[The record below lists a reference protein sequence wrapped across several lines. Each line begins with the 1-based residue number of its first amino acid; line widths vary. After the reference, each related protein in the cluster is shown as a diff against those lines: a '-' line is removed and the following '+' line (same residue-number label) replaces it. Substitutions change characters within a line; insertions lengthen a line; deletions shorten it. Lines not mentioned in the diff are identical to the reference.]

1 MSGREAVF
9 GTSANDSTSFKSATA
24 TCPAG
29 KNVIG
34 GGATIA
40 PTGATVAVALQGSY
54 VNGASGWIA
63 AARETDAYASSWSLN
78 VVLYCATTT

>member
-1 MSGREAVF
+1 VSGREAVF
-9 GTSANDSTSFKSATA
+9 GTTANDSTSFKAATA

-40 PTGATVAVALQGSY
+40 PTGATVAVAIQGSY
-54 VNGASGWIA
+54 VNGTSGWIA
-63 AARETDAYASSWSLN
+63 TARETDTYTGSWNLN
-78 VVLYCATTT
+78 VVLFCATTN